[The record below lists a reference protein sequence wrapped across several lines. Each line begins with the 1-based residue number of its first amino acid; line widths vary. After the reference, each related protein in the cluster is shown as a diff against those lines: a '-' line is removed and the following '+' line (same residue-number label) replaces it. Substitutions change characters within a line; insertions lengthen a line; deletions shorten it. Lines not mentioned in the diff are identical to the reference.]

1 MRIMILNHQSKRE
14 GNPAYEARVAALLQS
29 YTSPGTTI
37 EVHYPEDLG
46 GSEVT
51 SHLRKSQA
59 LAGLHHALETPAL
72 VKKVIEAERLGFDAV
87 VQSNT
92 FDPGVEVAR
101 CAVRIPVVGVL
112 RASCHFAA
120 TLCDRFGL
128 IAPLDS
134 HAVYARRIIE
144 NYRMGRFIS
153 GIQAINTYETG
164 DLSAYHDLLVERMLA
179 VGRELI
185 AQGAHAIIPLGGRL
199 VPYVVSP
206 LELEAEL
213 KVPVINTKLV
223 GIRHAETL
231 VNGKTSHSLQSY
243 PWSGG
248 LTPENISRRARNSGE
263 CARTCSRRIPRAT
276 GNPEILVGACGIR
289 PFCIPASAGM
299 TAET

>member
-1 MRIMILNHQSKRE
+1 MRIMFLNHQAKRE
-14 GNPAYEARVAALLQS
+14 GGPAYEARVAALLNS
-29 YTSPGTTI
+29 YGSPGTTV
-37 EVHYPEDLG
+37 EMHYPDDLG
-46 GSEVT
+46 ASEVT
-51 SHLRKSQA
+51 AHLRKSQA

-72 VKKVIEAERLGFDAV
+72 VKKIIEAERTGFDAV

-120 TLCDRFGL
+120 TLCDRFAL

-134 HAVYARRIIE
+134 HATYARKIMH
-144 NYRMGRFIS
+144 NYGFDNFLS
-153 GIQAINTYETG
+153 GIKAINTYEAG
-164 DLSAYHDLLVERMLA
+164 DLSAYRDLIIEKTVA

-185 AQGAHAIIPLGGRL
+185 AEGAQALIPLGGRL

-206 LELEAEL
+206 EELEAEL

-231 VNGKTSHSLQSY
+231 VLGKTSHSLKSY
-243 PWSGG
+243 PWSPG
-248 LTPENISRRARNSGE
+248 LTPDSVTRR
-263 CARTCSRRIPRAT
+263 
-276 GNPEILVGACGIR
+276 GA
-289 PFCIPASAGM
+289 
-299 TAET
+299 

>member
-14 GNPAYEARVAALLQS
+14 GNPQYEARVAALLQS
-29 YTSPGTTI
+29 YASPGTTI

-51 SHLRKSQA
+51 SHLLKSQA

-112 RASCHFAA
+112 RVACHFAA

-144 NYRMGRFIS
+144 SYRMGRFVS
-153 GIQAINTYETG
+153 GIKAINTYEAG
-164 DLSAYHDLLVERMLA
+164 DLSSYHDLLVERMLTA
-179 VGRELI
+179 GKELI
-185 AQGAHAIIPLGGRL
+185 SAGAPPLSPLGGRP
-199 VPYVVSP
+199 VPYLGSP
-206 LELEAEL
+206 LQL
-213 KVPVINTKLV
+213 
-223 GIRHAETL
+223 
-231 VNGKTSHSLQSY
+231 
-243 PWSGG
+243 
-248 LTPENISRRARNSGE
+248 
-263 CARTCSRRIPRAT
+263 
-276 GNPEILVGACGIR
+276 
-289 PFCIPASAGM
+289 
-299 TAET
+299 

>member
-1 MRIMILNHQSKRE
+1 MILNHQSKRE
-14 GNPAYEARVAALLQS
+14 GGSAYEARVAALLAS
-29 YTSPGTTI
+29 YASPGTTI
-37 EVHYPEDLG
+37 ELHYPEDLG

-51 SHLRKSQA
+51 SRLRKSQA

-72 VKKVIEAERLGFDAV
+72 VKKTIEAERSGFDAV

-112 RASCHFAA
+112 RAACHFAA

-134 HAVYARRIIE
+134 HALYAQRIIE

-153 GIQAINTYETG
+153 GLKAINTYETG
-164 DLSAYHDLLVERMLA
+164 DLSAHHDLLLERMLA
-179 VGRELI
+179 VGKELI
-185 AQGAHAIIPLGGRL
+185 ANGAQALIPLGARL

-213 KVPVINTKLV
+213 KVPVINTELV

-231 VNGKTSHSLQSY
+231 VNGKISHSIKSY
-243 PWSGG
+243 PWAEG
-248 LTPENISRRARNSGE
+248 LTPENISRRA
-263 CARTCSRRIPRAT
+263 AD
-276 GNPEILVGACGIR
+276 
-289 PFCIPASAGM
+289 
-299 TAET
+299 

>member
-1 MRIMILNHQSKRE
+1 MILNHQSKRE
-14 GNPAYEARVAALLQS
+14 GSPEYEARVATLLAS
-29 YTSPGTTI
+29 YASPGTTL

-51 SHLRKSQA
+51 SQLRKNRA

-72 VKKVIEAERLGFDAV
+72 VKKIIEAERLGFDAV

-120 TLCDRFGL
+120 TLSDRFGL

-144 NYRMGRFIS
+144 SYRMAGFVS
-153 GIQAINTYETG
+153 GIRAINTYEAG
-164 DLSAYHDLLVERMLA
+164 DLSSYHDLLMERMLT
-179 VGRELI
+179 VGKQLI
-185 AQGAHAIIPLGGRL
+185 AEGAHALIPLGGRL

-231 VNGKTSHSLQSY
+231 VNGKTSHSPQSY
-243 PWSGG
+243 PWSEG
-248 LTPENISRRARNSGE
+248 LAPENISRRS
-263 CARTCSRRIPRAT
+263 
-276 GNPEILVGACGIR
+276 VD
-289 PFCIPASAGM
+289 
-299 TAET
+299 

>member
-14 GNPAYEARVAALLQS
+14 GSPEYEARVAALLAS
-29 YTSPGTTI
+29 YASPGTTI

-72 VKKVIEAERLGFDAV
+72 VKKTIEAERLGFDAV

-134 HAVYARRIIE
+134 HGIYARRIIE
-144 NYRMGRFIS
+144 NYRMGRFVS
-153 GIQAINTYETG
+153 GIKAINTYEVG
-164 DLSAYHDLLVERMLA
+164 DLSSYHDLLVERMLA

-185 AQGAHAIIPLGGRL
+185 AQGAQALIPLGGRSRAL
-199 VPYVVSP
+199 RSF
-206 LELEAEL
+206 
-213 KVPVINTKLV
+213 TV
-223 GIRHAETL
+223 GIGGRTQGPGHQHQAGRHSPCGDT
-231 VNGKTSHSLQSY
+231 GHR
-243 PWSGG
+243 
-248 LTPENISRRARNSGE
+248 ENQPQRKELPVVRRS
-263 CARTCSRRIPRAT
+263 
-276 GNPEILVGACGIR
+276 
-289 PFCIPASAGM
+289 SAGEYF
-299 TAET
+299 APCN

>member
-14 GNPAYEARVAALLQS
+14 GSPAYEARVAALLQS

-51 SHLRKSQA
+51 SHLRKRQA

-72 VKKVIEAERLGFDAV
+72 VKKTIEAERLGFDAV

-134 HAVYARRIIE
+134 HAVYAGHILE
-144 NYRMGRFIS
+144 HYGLKRFLS
-153 GIQAINTYETG
+153 GIKAINTYDTG
-164 DLSAYHDLLVERMLA
+164 DLSAHHDMLLERMVA
-179 VGRELI
+179 IGKELI
-185 AQGAHAIIPLGGRL
+185 AGGAHALIPLGGRL
-199 VPYVVSP
+199 
-206 LELEAEL
+206 
-213 KVPVINTKLV
+213 
-223 GIRHAETL
+223 
-231 VNGKTSHSLQSY
+231 
-243 PWSGG
+243 
-248 LTPENISRRARNSGE
+248 
-263 CARTCSRRIPRAT
+263 
-276 GNPEILVGACGIR
+276 
-289 PFCIPASAGM
+289 
-299 TAET
+299 

>member
-14 GNPAYEARVAALLQS
+14 GSPAYEARVAALLQS

-153 GIQAINTYETG
+153 GIKAINTYETG

-179 VGRELI
+179 VGKELI

-231 VNGKTSHSLQSY
+231 VSGKTSHSLQSY
-243 PWSGG
+243 PWSDG
-248 LTPENISRRARNSGE
+248 LTPENISRRAME
-263 CARTCSRRIPRAT
+263 
-276 GNPEILVGACGIR
+276 
-289 PFCIPASAGM
+289 
-299 TAET
+299 

>member
-1 MRIMILNHQSKRE
+1 MRIMFLNHQSKRE
-14 GNPAYEARVAALLQS
+14 GGPEYEARIAALLNS
-29 YTSPGTTI
+29 YASAGTTI
-37 EVHYPEDLG
+37 ECHYPEDLG
-46 GSEVT
+46 GTEVMN
-51 SHLRKSQA
+51 HLRKSQA

-72 VKKVIEAERLGFDAV
+72 VKKIIEAERLGFDAV

-134 HAVYARRIIE
+134 HAIYARRIIE
-144 NYRMGRFIS
+144 NYRMGKFVSAIK
-153 GIQAINTYETG
+153 AINAYEAG
-164 DLSAYHDLLVERMLA
+164 DLSAHRGLILERMLA
-179 VGRELI
+179 VGKELI
-185 AQGAHAIIPLGGRL
+185 AEGAQALIPLGGRL

-206 LELEAEL
+206 EELEAEL

-231 VNGKTSHSLQSY
+231 VDAKSAHSIKSY
-243 PWSGG
+243 PWAGG
-248 LTPENISRRARNSGE
+248 LTAENVTRRANE
-263 CARTCSRRIPRAT
+263 
-276 GNPEILVGACGIR
+276 
-289 PFCIPASAGM
+289 
-299 TAET
+299 

>member
-1 MRIMILNHQSKRE
+1 MILNHQSKRE
-14 GNPAYEARVAALLQS
+14 GSQKYEARVATLLAS
-29 YTSPGTTI
+29 YASPGTTL

-51 SHLRKSQA
+51 SHLRKNRA

-72 VKKVIEAERLGFDAV
+72 VKKIVEAERLGFDAV

-120 TLCDRFGL
+120 TLSDRFGL

-144 NYRMGRFIS
+144 SYRMAGFVS
-153 GIQAINTYETG
+153 GIRAINTYEAG
-164 DLSAYHDLLVERMLA
+164 DLSSYHDLLVERMLT
-179 VGRELI
+179 VGKELI
-185 AQGAHAIIPLGGRL
+185 AEGAHALIPLGGRL

-231 VNGKTSHSLQSY
+231 VNGKTSHSPRSY
-243 PWSGG
+243 PWSEG
-248 LTPENISRRARNSGE
+248 LAPENISRRS
-263 CARTCSRRIPRAT
+263 
-276 GNPEILVGACGIR
+276 VD
-289 PFCIPASAGM
+289 
-299 TAET
+299 

>member
-1 MRIMILNHQSKRE
+1 MILNHQSKRE
-14 GNPAYEARVAALLQS
+14 GSPEYEARVATLLAS
-29 YTSPGTTI
+29 YTSPGTTL

-51 SHLRKSQA
+51 SQLRKNRA

-72 VKKVIEAERLGFDAV
+72 VKKIIEAERLGFDAV

-120 TLCDRFGL
+120 TLSDRFGL

-144 NYRMGRFIS
+144 SYRMAGFVS
-153 GIQAINTYETG
+153 GIRAINTYEAG
-164 DLSAYHDLLVERMLA
+164 DLSSYHDLLVERMLT
-179 VGRELI
+179 VGKQLI
-185 AQGAHAIIPLGGRL
+185 AEGAHALIPLGGRL

-231 VNGKTSHSLQSY
+231 VNGKTSHSPQSY
-243 PWSGG
+243 PWSEG
-248 LTPENISRRARNSGE
+248 LAPENISRRS
-263 CARTCSRRIPRAT
+263 
-276 GNPEILVGACGIR
+276 VD
-289 PFCIPASAGM
+289 
-299 TAET
+299 

>member
-14 GNPAYEARVAALLQS
+14 GSPQYEARVAALLQS
-29 YTSPGTTI
+29 YASPGTTI
-37 EVHYPEDLG
+37 EMHYPEDLG

-120 TLCDRFGL
+120 TLCDRFGV

-144 NYRMGRFIS
+144 NYRMDGFMS
-153 GIQAINTYETG
+153 GIKAINTYETG
-164 DLSAYHDLLVERMLA
+164 DLSAYHDLLVERTLA
-179 VGRELI
+179 VGKGIDRSRRPRDHPAGRTPGALRRFTVGI
-185 AQGAHAIIPLGGRL
+185 GSRTQGAGDQYQAGRDSL
-199 VPYVVSP
+199 CGD
-206 LELEAEL
+206 
-213 KVPVINTKLV
+213 V
-223 GIRHAETL
+223 GQR
-231 VNGKTSHSLQSY
+231 
-243 PWSGG
+243 
-248 LTPENISRRARNSGE
+248 
-263 CARTCSRRIPRAT
+263 
-276 GNPEILVGACGIR
+276 
-289 PFCIPASAGM
+289 
-299 TAET
+299 

>member
-1 MRIMILNHQSKRE
+1 MRIMILNHQAKRE
-14 GNPAYEARVAALLQS
+14 GSPQYEARVAALFQS
-29 YTSPGTTI
+29 YASSGTTI
-37 EVHYPEDLG
+37 EMHYPEDLG

-112 RASCHFAA
+112 RAACHFAA
-120 TLCDRFGL
+120 TLCDRFGV

-144 NYRMGRFIS
+144 NYRMDGFMS
-153 GIQAINTYETG
+153 GIKAINTYETG
-164 DLSAYHDLLVERMLA
+164 DLSAYHDLLVERTVA

-213 KVPVINTKLV
+213 KVPVINTELV
-223 GIRHAETL
+223 GIRYAETL

-243 PWSGG
+243 PWAGG
-248 LTPENISRRARNSGE
+248 LTPENISHRV
-263 CARTCSRRIPRAT
+263 TD
-276 GNPEILVGACGIR
+276 
-289 PFCIPASAGM
+289 
-299 TAET
+299 

>member
-1 MRIMILNHQSKRE
+1 MRIMFLNHQSKRE
-14 GNPAYEARVAALLQS
+14 GGPEYHARIAALLNS
-29 YTSPGTTI
+29 YASSGTTI
-37 EVHYPEDLG
+37 ECHYPDDLG
-46 GSEVT
+46 GTEVM
-51 SHLRKSQA
+51 SHLRKSGA

-72 VKKVIEAERLGFDAV
+72 VKKIIEAERSGFDAV

-134 HAVYARRIIE
+134 HAIYAQRIIE
-144 NYRMGRFIS
+144 NYRMGKFVTAIK
-153 GIQAINTYETG
+153 AINAYETG
-164 DLSAYHDLLVERMLA
+164 DLTAHRGLILERMLA
-179 VGRELI
+179 VGKELI
-185 AQGAHAIIPLGGRL
+185 AGGAQALIPLGGRL

-206 LELEAEL
+206 EELEAEL

-231 VNGKTSHSLQSY
+231 VDAKSSHSIKSY
-243 PWSGG
+243 PWAGG
-248 LTPENISRRARNSGE
+248 LTPENVTRRD
-263 CARTCSRRIPRAT
+263 
-276 GNPEILVGACGIR
+276 IR
-289 PFCIPASAGM
+289 
-299 TAET
+299 

>member
-14 GNPAYEARVAALLQS
+14 GGSAYEARVAALFAS
-29 YTSPGTTI
+29 YASPGTTI
-37 EVHYPEDLG
+37 ELHYPEDLG

-51 SHLRKSQA
+51 SRLRKSQA

-72 VKKVIEAERLGFDAV
+72 VKKTIEAERSGFDAV

-112 RASCHFAA
+112 RAACHFAA

-134 HAVYARRIIE
+134 HAVYAQRIIE
-144 NYRMGRFIS
+144 NYRMGRFVS
-153 GIQAINTYETG
+153 GLKAINTYETG
-164 DLSAYHDLLVERMLA
+164 DLSAHHDLLVERMLA
-179 VGRELI
+179 VGKELI
-185 AQGAHAIIPLGGRL
+185 ADGAQALIPLGARL

-206 LELEAEL
+206 LELEAKL
-213 KVPVINTKLV
+213 KVPVINTELV

-231 VNGKTSHSLQSY
+231 VNGKTSHSIKSY
-243 PWSGG
+243 PWSEG
-248 LTPENISRRARNSGE
+248 LTPENISRRA
-263 CARTCSRRIPRAT
+263 AD
-276 GNPEILVGACGIR
+276 
-289 PFCIPASAGM
+289 
-299 TAET
+299 

>member
-14 GNPAYEARVAALLQS
+14 GSAEYEVRVAALLQS
-29 YTSPGTTI
+29 YASPGTTI

-72 VKKVIEAERLGFDAV
+72 VKKIIEA
-87 VQSNT
+87 
-92 FDPGVEVAR
+92 
-101 CAVRIPVVGVL
+101 
-112 RASCHFAA
+112 
-120 TLCDRFGL
+120 DRFGL

-153 GIQAINTYETG
+153 GIKAINTYETG
-164 DLSAYHDLLVERMLA
+164 DLSAHHDLLVERMLA
-179 VGRELI
+179 VGKELI
-185 AQGAHAIIPLGGRL
+185 AEGAHALIPLGGRL

-231 VNGKTSHSLQSY
+231 VNGKTSHSIKSY
-243 PWSGG
+243 PWSEG
-248 LTPENISRRARNSGE
+248 LAPENISRRAVE
-263 CARTCSRRIPRAT
+263 
-276 GNPEILVGACGIR
+276 
-289 PFCIPASAGM
+289 
-299 TAET
+299 

>member
-14 GNPAYEARVAALLQS
+14 GSPAYEARVAALLQG

-120 TLCDRFGL
+120 TLCDRFGV

-153 GIQAINTYETG
+153 GVLAPEGVLAGGAVDRRLLEELVQLFRTETPPIIARMRTALADG
-164 DLSAYHDLLVERMLA
+164 DTTAL
-179 VGRELI
+179 
-185 AQGAHAIIPLGGRL
+185 AQGAHALIPLGGRL

-206 LELEAEL
+206 LELETEL

-248 LTPENISRRARNSGE
+248 LTPENISRRA
-263 CARTCSRRIPRAT
+263 
-276 GNPEILVGACGIR
+276 
-289 PFCIPASAGM
+289 M
-299 TAET
+299 D

>member
-14 GNPAYEARVAALLQS
+14 GSAQYESRVAALFQS
-29 YTSPGTTI
+29 YASPGTTI
-37 EVHYPEDLG
+37 EMHYPEDLG

-120 TLCDRFGL
+120 TLCDRFGV

-144 NYRMGRFIS
+144 NYRMDGFMS
-153 GIQAINTYETG
+153 GIKAINTYETG
-164 DLSAYHDLLVERMLA
+164 DLSTYHDLLVERTLA
-179 VGRELI
+179 VAKELI
-185 AQGAHAIIPLGGRL
+185 AQGAHAIIPLGARL

-213 KVPVINTKLV
+213 KVPVINTELV
-223 GIRHAETL
+223 GIRYAETL
-231 VNGKTSHSLQSY
+231 VSGKTSHSLQSY
-243 PWSGG
+243 PWAGG
-248 LTPENISRRARNSGE
+248 LTPENISRRVTN
-263 CARTCSRRIPRAT
+263 
-276 GNPEILVGACGIR
+276 
-289 PFCIPASAGM
+289 
-299 TAET
+299 

>member
-1 MRIMILNHQSKRE
+1 MILNHKSKRE
-14 GNPAYEARVAALLQS
+14 GSPQYEARVATLLQS

-51 SHLRKSQA
+51 SHLRKNQA

-248 LTPENISRRARNSGE
+248 LTPENISRRAME
-263 CARTCSRRIPRAT
+263 
-276 GNPEILVGACGIR
+276 
-289 PFCIPASAGM
+289 
-299 TAET
+299 